1 MRKTFTS
8 NDLAEFETQDL
19 TPSKSGSYIYGTEPG
34 SVEFAMPKGNGGTI
48 ADDRARDLSK
58 IKGSITEMT
67 QHLFEKM
74 EAMTKEE
81 LVTEWTSILKEAN
94 SRSKRGS
101 MSAKKLLFWL
111 GENKGVTKRSVMDR
125 ITASYLA
132 GSGLAVGE

>member
-1 MRKTFTS
+1 MRTAF
-8 NDLAEFETQDL
+8 NDLASFETQDL
-19 TPSKSGSYIYGTEPG
+19 TPRKVAAIAETTDVLEF
-34 SVEFAMPKGNGGTI
+34 VEPKGNGGTI

-74 EAMTKEE
+74 ETMTKEE
-81 LVTEWTSILKEAN
+81 LVTEWTGILKEAN

-111 GENKGVTKRSVMDR
+111 SENRGVTKRSVMDR

-132 GSGLAVGE
+132 GAGLAVGE